1 MNKLTKALATAGLVA
16 GVALAATPAS
26 AALLD
31 AWKMNLSLLNGV
43 LLSNGDAITGASN
56 ATNIDHIGVRGVST
70 VTQTVVGGVA
80 LGNPFTD
87 DSGYLAMIDKT
98 PEGGGIATPLD
109 WGTNGTSG
117 DTLFGYL
124 RFDGLTGTLNLD
136 GSISFNPGS
145 GTIGLWVEDDGDG
158 KTTTGNVKQIASY
171 KIVAPSGGSDLDFF
185 GGTAANATV
194 DITLE
199 LLSSIVPGLFQ
210 DNAGNDVLTQTLHLV
225 NVDSLLDPNF
235 NPNPDNTGVDA
246 NGNGSS
252 IIHVQNAGQYNIPEP
267 GSLALLGIGL
277 VGLGAA
283 GMRRNR
289 KA

>member
-1 MNKLTKALATAGLVA
+1 MKKITKALATAGLVA
-16 GVALAATPAS
+16 GFTMVATPAS

-31 AWKMNLSLLNGV
+31 AWKLNLALLNGQ
-43 LLSNGDAITGASN
+43 LLSNGDAIAGASN
-56 ATNIDHIGVRGVST
+56 RTNIDHVGVRGVST
-70 VTQTVVGGVA
+70 VEQTVVGGVA

-87 DSGYLAMIDKT
+87 DSGYLAMIDTT
-98 PEGGGIATPLD
+98 PEGGGIASPLD

-117 DTLFGYL
+117 DTLYGYI
-124 RFDGLTGTLNLD
+124 RFDGLTGNLNAD
-136 GSISFNPGS
+136 GTITFDPGV
-145 GTIGLWVEDDGDG
+145 GTIGLWVEDDADGDN
-158 KTTTGNVKQIASY
+158 TTGNRLQIASY
-171 KIVAPSGGSDLDFF
+171 KIVAPSGGSDLDFY

-210 DNAGNDVLTQTLHLV
+210 DNAGNNVLTQTLHLV
-225 NVDSLLDPNF
+225 NVDSLLDQNF
-235 NPNPDNTGVDA
+235 NPNPDNSGVDA
-246 NGNGSS
+246 NGNGTS

-283 GMRRNR
+283 GIRRNR